1 MVSGGRPL
9 ERVGANV
16 KRHGQSRG
24 AGFRLSLPPCSLCA
38 ADQAAAAQ
46 YPCDQSR
53 QVRFRSRA
61 VSDRK
66 SEQNYSIANAD
77 DCSLSFM
84 LADAELHVHVID

>member
-1 MVSGGRPL
+1 
-9 ERVGANV
+9 V
-16 KRHGQSRG
+16 KSHGQSRG

-38 ADQAAAAQ
+38 VDQAAAAQ

-66 SEQNYSIANAD
+66 SEQNYMIADAH
-77 DCSLSFM
+77 DCSLSLM
-84 LADAELHVHVID
+84 IADAELHAHVID